1 MSDHEKDA
9 EKDSRPATLFDE
21 TDIDHKSKVEEDVEV
36 PGRIAGGK
44 HLQELGEMDST
55 SEEKDGQLMRVDID
69 LPLTLTT
76 RKYHNGEEIILL
88 DYADGDKE
96 NPFNWSLARKRV
108 ITGLL
113 CSMTLFIGIY
123 LCKQDITARL
133 TGN

>member
-21 TDIDHKSKVEEDVEV
+21 TDIDHKSKAEEDVEIL
-36 PGRIAGGK
+36 GRIIGAK
-44 HLQELGEMDST
+44 YLEELGEKDST
-55 SEEKDGQLMRVDID
+55 SEEKNGQLIKVDID
-69 LPLTLTT
+69 LPLSLTT

-88 DYADGDKE
+88 EYADGDKE

-123 LCKQDITARL
+123 STIMKPES
-133 TGN
+133 N